1 MAVKARAP
9 RWTGVYQVNH
19 FESLDR
25 LLAVANAAQKV
36 RYHKSSE
43 GGVTRSAFIGR
54 EFSSWEDCYKK
65 AHASWQEGID
75 IVLAMIENIENHIT
89 LPKPKNI
96 KRRGVWSEEDGDE
109 ISVDRLRNGDAYWRK
124 MQKREV
130 LGAQTISV
138 FFTVNAPVN
147 CQSSWLFWRGV
158 AAIVLTHLLENAG
171 YRVELFA
178 VRHAMD
184 AYKDG
189 DSAFMSC
196 CLKQSQQ
203 PVDIASIVN
212 AVSGWFY
219 RTIWMQAQY
228 AYRPRELQKDLGI
241 TLSLS
246 EENEYVK
253 ELAGRN
259 KIIVIDTIYSEE
271 SVVEEI
277 REAIMRIDNIVEKPI
292 ATLSNESGSD
302 APAPKKKKRR
312 KGRYRKAKYYGDDS

>member
-1 MAVKARAP
+1 MAAARSP

-25 LLAVANAAQKV
+25 LLAVANAAQKI

-43 GGVTRSAFIGR
+43 GGVTRSDFIGR
-54 EFSSWEDCYKK
+54 AFSSWEDCYKK
-65 AHASWQEGID
+65 AHAPWQDGID
-75 IVLAMIENIENHIT
+75 IVLSMIENIEKHVT
-89 LPKPKNI
+89 LPKPKSI
-96 KRRGVWSEEDGDE
+96 KRRGTWSEEDGDE

-138 FFTVNAPVN
+138 FFTVNAPAN
-147 CQSSWLFWRGV
+147 CASDRLFWRGV
-158 AAIVLTHLLENAG
+158 VAIVLTHLLENAG

-196 CLKQSQQ
+196 CLKQSRQ
-203 PVDIASIVN
+203 PVDIASIAN

-228 AYRPRELQKDLGI
+228 AFRPKELQKDLGI
-241 TLSLS
+241 SLSLS
-246 EENEYVK
+246 EENQYVK
-253 ELAGRN
+253 ELAGKN
-259 KIIVIDTIYSEE
+259 KIIVIDTIYSEG
-271 SVVEEI
+271 SVVDEI
-277 REAIMRIDNIVEKPI
+277 RKAIMRIDNIKEKPI
-292 ATLSNESGSD
+292 GTLSNESGTETPK
-302 APAPKKKKRR
+302 AKKKKKGRRR
-312 KGRYRKAKYYGDDS
+312 KYKYYGDDS